1 MLVEDPSGFPPGAS
15 KLTLPFIECVFEVRL
30 LLRRFCKGV
39 LGVINGVPD
48 SDTFSPLQ
56 LLANV
61 MAVTSETVVKAVE
74 FVRVSKSMLQKLLLT
89 LSFDTMFT
97 SLMWLDPKIKSKFN
111 TYRKF

>member
-1 MLVEDPSGFPPGAS
+1 MLVEDPSAFPPGVS
-15 KLTLPFIECVFEVRL
+15 KLTLPFIVFEVRL

-39 LGVINGVPD
+39 LGVISGVPD
-48 SDTFSPLQ
+48 SDIFSPLQ

-89 LSFDTMFT
+89 LSFDTMFP
-97 SLMWLDPKIKSKFN
+97 SLTWLFPKK
-111 TYRKF
+111 